1 MFMAGMAVAATG
13 TVDIAEA
20 APIVTV
26 TRVAGPVSGNF
37 TSPMDLLFD
46 PILDAFDLVSFS
58 GGTITTAEGG
68 GSFNL
73 SVIYLNDT
81 TASLGTYTLTGH
93 STPALLLSTL
103 PSTGPAPFSQGDVKG
118 LRFSYASGTN
128 AFFTTL
134 SIPTSTAV
142 TFTALAPAAV
152 PLPATLA
159 LLPLGALA
167 LGAVGLRRRR
177 PADGAANA

>member
-1 MFMAGMAVAATG
+1 MAGMAVAAAG

-20 APIVTV
+20 APIITV
-26 TRVAGPVSGNF
+26 TRVADPVSGDF

-58 GGTITTAEGG
+58 DGEITTAEGG

-93 STPALLLSTL
+93 SKLLLATL
-103 PSTGPAPFSQGDVKG
+103 PDAGFASFSLGDVKG
-118 LRFSYASGTN
+118 LRFSYASGTS
-128 AFFTTL
+128 AVDTTL
-134 SIPTSTAV
+134 LIPTSTVV
-142 TFTALAPAAV
+142 TFTALAPAVV